1 MRLATWLRAHG
12 GVAHTSELYAAGFGK
27 RAIAEA
33 VRSGRMLRRRRSWI
47 AVPDAD
53 PALLAAIGAGGRL
66 TCVSAARHL
75 GLWVPPSD
83 ETVHVAVS
91 PTAARFE
98 ASGLR
103 VHWTRGPVPTSPRAL
118 VDPLVNVLRHVARC
132 EERVDALAIW
142 ESAIRKGLADPAVL
156 TRVQW
161 RSTAAAELASVASS
175 LSDSG
180 LETHFVHLMRR
191 HGVRVRQQV
200 WIDGHRVDG
209 LIGECLIVQLDGFA
223 HHSSA
228 VDRRRDIEA
237 DARLRL
243 RGYTVLRFDYVQV
256 LFHPEEVADV
266 VLMAMA
272 QGLHRAARPA

>member
-1 MRLATWLRAHG
+1 MTLATWLRARG
-12 GVAHTSELYAAGFGK
+12 GAAHTSELYAAGFGK
-27 RAIAEA
+27 KAIAEA
-33 VRSGRMLRRRRSWI
+33 VRSGRMLRRHRSWI
-47 AVPDAD
+47 ALPDAD
-53 PALLAAIGAGGRL
+53 PAILAAISAGGRL
-66 TCVSAARHL
+66 TCVSAARHM

-83 ETVHVAVS
+83 GAVHVAVS
-91 PTAARFE
+91 PTAARFD

-118 VDPLVNVLRHVARC
+118 VDPLVTVLRHVAHC
-132 EERVDALAIW
+132 QERVDALAIW
-142 ESAIRKGLADPAVL
+142 ESAIRKGLADPAELALV
-156 TRVQW
+156 RW
-161 RSTAAAELASVASS
+161 RSTPATELASVASG

-180 LETHFVHLMRR
+180 LETHFVHLMRG

-200 WIDGHRVDG
+200 VIDGRRVDG

-243 RGYTVLRFDYVQV
+243 RGYTVLRFDYVQI
-256 LFHPEEVADV
+256 LFHPGEVADV

-272 QGLHRAARPA
+272 QGLHRAAQPA